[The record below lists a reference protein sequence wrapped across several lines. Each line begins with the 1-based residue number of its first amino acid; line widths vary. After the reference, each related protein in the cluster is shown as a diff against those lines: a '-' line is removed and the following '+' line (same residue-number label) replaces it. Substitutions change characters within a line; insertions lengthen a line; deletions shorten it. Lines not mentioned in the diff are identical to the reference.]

1 MSKRVLITDDAAF
14 MREMLR
20 EIIAEGGY
28 EVVAEA
34 ADGEEALERFNE
46 HHPDV
51 ITLDIVMP
59 GKSGLEVLRE
69 LMALDPSACV
79 VMCSALGQEALVREA
94 LEAGAK
100 EYIIKPFKPDQV
112 LGALNEALQ
121 KSTDRS

>member
-20 EIIAEGGY
+20 EILTDGGY

-34 ADGEEALERFNE
+34 ADGDEALARFRE
-46 HHPDV
+46 HRPDV

-59 GKSGLEVLRE
+59 GKSGLDVLRE
-69 LMALDPSACV
+69 ITALDPSACI
-79 VMCSALGQEALVREA
+79 VMCSALGQEALVMEA

-121 KSTDRS
+121 KSAEG

>member
-51 ITLDIVMP
+51 VTLDIVMP

-69 LMALDPSACV
+69 LTALDPSACV
-79 VMCSALGQEALVREA
+79 VMCSALGQEALVMEA

-121 KSTDRS
+121 KSADRS

>member
-20 EIIAEGGY
+20 EILTGGGY
-28 EVVAEA
+28 EIVAEA
-34 ADGEEALERFNE
+34 ADGEEALARYGE

-51 ITLDIVMP
+51 VTLDIVMP

-69 LMALDPSACV
+69 LTATDPSACV
-79 VMCSALGQEALVREA
+79 VMCSALGQEALVMEA

-121 KSTDRS
+121 KSGDR

>member
-34 ADGEEALERFNE
+34 ADGEEALARFNE

-79 VMCSALGQEALVREA
+79 VMCSALGQEALVMEA

-121 KSTDRS
+121 KSADRS

>member
-69 LMALDPSACV
+69 LTALDPSACV
-79 VMCSALGQEALVREA
+79 VMCSALGQEALVMEA

-121 KSTDRS
+121 KSADRS

>member
-20 EIIAEGGY
+20 EILTEGGY

-34 ADGEEALERFNE
+34 ADGNE
-46 HHPDV
+46 TLDCFREHRPDV
-51 ITLDIVMP
+51 VTLDIVMP

-69 LMALDPSACV
+69 LIARDSGACV
-79 VMCSALGQEALVREA
+79 VMCSALGQEALVMEA

-121 KSTDRS
+121 KSGEV

>member
-20 EIIAEGGY
+20 EILTDGGY

-34 ADGEEALERFNE
+34 ADGDEALTRFRE
-46 HHPDV
+46 HRPDV

-59 GKSGLEVLRE
+59 GKSGLDVLRE
-69 LMALDPSACV
+69 ITALDSSACI
-79 VMCSALGQEALVREA
+79 VMCSALGQEALVMEA

-100 EYIIKPFKPDQV
+100 DYIIKPFKPDQV
-112 LGALNEALQ
+112 LGALKEALQ
-121 KSTDRS
+121 KSAEG

>member
-51 ITLDIVMP
+51 VTLDIVMP

-79 VMCSALGQEALVREA
+79 VMCSALGQEALVMEA

-121 KSTDRS
+121 KSADRS

>member
-20 EIIAEGGY
+20 EILTDGGY

-34 ADGEEALERFNE
+34 ADGDETLARFRE
-46 HHPDV
+46 HRPDV

-59 GKSGLEVLRE
+59 GKSGLDVLRE
-69 LMALDPSACV
+69 ITALDPSACI
-79 VMCSALGQEALVREA
+79 VMCSALGQEALVMEA

-121 KSTDRS
+121 KSAEG

>member
-51 ITLDIVMP
+51 VTLDIVMP

-69 LMALDPSACV
+69 LTALEPSACV
-79 VMCSALGQEALVREA
+79 VMCSALGQEALVMEA

-121 KSTDRS
+121 KSADRS

>member
-20 EIIAEGGY
+20 EILTDGGY

-34 ADGEEALERFNE
+34 ADGDETLARFRE
-46 HHPDV
+46 HQPDV

-59 GKSGLEVLRE
+59 GKSGLDVLRE
-69 LMALDPSACV
+69 ITALDPSACI
-79 VMCSALGQEALVREA
+79 VMCSALGQEALVMEA

-121 KSTDRS
+121 KSAEG

>member
-79 VMCSALGQEALVREA
+79 VMCSALGQEALVMEA

-121 KSTDRS
+121 KSADRS

>member
-14 MREMLR
+14 MREMRR

-51 ITLDIVMP
+51 VTLDIVMP

-79 VMCSALGQEALVREA
+79 VMCSALGQEALVMEA

-121 KSTDRS
+121 KSADRS

>member
-34 ADGEEALERFNE
+34 ADGEEALARFNE

-51 ITLDIVMP
+51 VTLDIVMP

-69 LMALDPSACV
+69 LTALDPSACV
-79 VMCSALGQEALVREA
+79 VMCSALGQEALVMEA

-121 KSTDRS
+121 KSADRS

>member
-20 EIIAEGGY
+20 EILTDGGY

-34 ADGEEALERFNE
+34 ADGDETLARFRE

-59 GKSGLEVLRE
+59 GKSGLDVLRE
-69 LMALDPSACV
+69 ITALDPSACI
-79 VMCSALGQEALVREA
+79 VMCSALGQEALVMEA

-121 KSTDRS
+121 KSAEG